1 LKKFLKCLAAVSIAL
16 AVCLLLPQRTTAD
29 VWDNAY
35 TYYATYGNQAVFRA
49 NSQTDGIIYCA
60 TQGAVASTGIR
71 YRTIGWK
78 MDIKDTWGN
87 VLQTLYFQ
95 QGGAYLANPSV
106 VQDSK
111 YIYQLYTLSL
121 STLKS
126 RMNTAARTALNNGR
140 CSIVMNAC
148 MVVVRN
154 GVVQGTMNDYGITS
168 GSVYTTYNGIVQAAN
183 WSAASRSALYS
194 YFNKS
199 VSGLFYTVSVSGGT
213 GIASVGGGGTYCYG
227 TSVTISASP
236 SAGYVFSYWSGS
248 GTAYSASYSFY
259 VNGNTSWYAN
269 AQKKSTVV
277 TFYRNAFSG
286 DGTFRK
292 QTFTYGNSGQYFAE
306 TGFVRSG
313 YHLTGWAHAS
323 NAATAQY
330 AVYNSVSNE
339 WISNNYPAVSLYA
352 VWKIN
357 SYTIRFNGNGAL
369 SGNVAS
375 IVTTYDRT
383 ETLPENGFEKPVE
396 NCTFL
401 GWGMSAGAFLP
412 DYGQAQA
419 VAVSELAQ
427 RAGVHY
433 QNNAVI
439 TLYAI
444 WDYAP
449 VMETA
454 DLYYSLEDAQNG
466 VITEEELSG
475 RVKVTD
481 REDGTINYGN
491 NEKNSLLL
499 TDYAEEKFLN
509 AVEETAVEVT
519 YEVVDSAGNR
529 VTQTILVHLVDT
541 TITEG
546 SGAVGKIRL
555 IDMDYFMDANGN
567 VVPES
572 AGGLKSTSRWLCE
585 EDLKNLLWEVLH
597 EANME

>member
-1 LKKFLKCLAAVSIAL
+1 
-16 AVCLLLPQRTTAD
+16 
-29 VWDNAY
+29 
-35 TYYATYGNQAVFRA
+35 
-49 NSQTDGIIYCA
+49 
-60 TQGAVASTGIR
+60 
-71 YRTIGWK
+71 
-78 MDIKDTWGN
+78 MDIKDTGGK
-87 VLQTLYFQ
+87 VLQSLYFQ
-95 QGGAYLANPSV
+95 LGGAYLVNTNT
-106 VQDSK
+106 VQTSTN
-111 YIYQLYTLSL
+111 IYQLYALSL
-121 STLKS
+121 SSVKS
-126 RMNTAARTALNNGR
+126 RMNVTARTALNSGR
-140 CSIVMNAC
+140 CSIVLNAC
-148 MVVVRN
+148 MVVVQN
-154 GVVQGTMNDYGITS
+154 NVPQGTMNDNGITS
-168 GSVYTTYNGIVQAAN
+168 GTVYTTYSGIAGAAD
-183 WSAASRSALYS
+183 WSAASRSALNS

-199 VSGLFYTVSVSGGT
+199 VSGLFYTVSVRGGT

-236 SAGYVFSYWSGS
+236 STGYLFSGWSGS
-248 GTAYSASYSFY
+248 GTSYSASYRFY

-269 AQKKSTVV
+269 AKKKSTVV
-277 TFYRNAFSG
+277 TFYRNTSSG
-286 DGTFRK
+286 DGTFGR

-306 TGFVRSG
+306 TGFARSG

-339 WISNNYPAVSLYA
+339 WILNNYPAVSLYA

-357 SYTIRFNGNGAL
+357 SYTIRFDGNGAL
-369 SGNVAS
+369 AGSVAS
-375 IVTTYDRT
+375 IATTYDRT

-401 GWGMSAGAFLP
+401 GWGMSSGSFLP
-412 DYGQAQA
+412 DYEQTQAA
-419 VAVSELAQ
+419 AVSELAQ
-427 RAGVHY
+427 KAGVQY
-433 QNNAVI
+433 QNNGVI

-444 WDYAP
+444 GDYAP

-466 VITEEELSG
+466 VITEKELSG

-481 REDGTINYGN
+481 REDGTIDYGN
-491 NEKNSLLL
+491 HEKNSIVL

-509 AVEETAVEVT
+509 VVEETAVEVT

-541 TITEG
+541 AITEG

-555 IDMDYFMDANGN
+555 IDMDHFMDADGN

-585 EDLKNLLWEVLH
+585 EDLKNLLWEVLR
-597 EANME
+597 EADPESEAP